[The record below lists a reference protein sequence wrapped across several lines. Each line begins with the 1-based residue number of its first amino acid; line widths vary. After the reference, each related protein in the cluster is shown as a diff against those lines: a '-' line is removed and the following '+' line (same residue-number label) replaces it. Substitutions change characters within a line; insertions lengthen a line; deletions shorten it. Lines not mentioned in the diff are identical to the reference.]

1 MDAIKADE
9 IVQNTLAHGNK
20 ALGDLM
26 KADVVAI
33 SAPMMFGLDDVIK
46 NEIENMNEEGE
57 ELDGDAP
64 APSPDRL
71 VVMLETTGGYIEVVE
86 RIVSVFRKHYK
97 EVCFLVPNY
106 AYSAG
111 TVLALSG
118 DELFM
123 NYYSVLGPID
133 PQFEM
138 ENGKSVPGMGYI
150 SKYKSLLK
158 TINSVPDDQIGSVR
172 AEMSF
177 LIKKFD
183 PAHLFHIEQAIKH
196 SQELLEK
203 WLPLYKFRSWKKT
216 ETGKKV
222 TDAYKLDRAKKI
234 AEVLGN
240 AEHWHSHGRGISMT
254 ELESDSI
261 GLKVNDF
268 GADPALSANVTH
280 YHGLLSDFMA
290 VSGMKAA
297 IHTRHRLRR
306 VA

>member
-9 IVQNTLAHGNK
+9 IVQATLAQGND
-20 ALGDLM
+20 ALGKLM
-26 KADVVAI
+26 DADVLAI

-46 NEIENMNEEGE
+46 NEIENINEDDDNEDE
-57 ELDGDAP
+57 D
-64 APSPDRL
+64 SKSKDRL
-71 VVMLETTGGYIEVVE
+71 IVVLETTGGYIEVVE
-86 RIVSVFRKHYK
+86 RISSVLRKHYS
-97 EVCFLVPNY
+97 EVCFVIPNY

-118 DELFM
+118 DDIYM

-150 SKYKSLLK
+150 AKYNSLIK
-158 TINSVPDDQIGSVR
+158 TINSAPDDQVGSVR

-183 PAHLFHIEQAIKH
+183 PALLFHIEQAIKH

-203 WLPLYKFRSWKKT
+203 WLQEYKFKNWMKT
-216 ETGKKV
+216 KSGKKV
-222 TDAYKLDRAKKI
+222 TDTYKLERARKI
-234 AEVLGN
+234 AKVLGD
-240 AEHWHSHGRGISMT
+240 AEHWHSHGRGISMA
-254 ELESDSI
+254 ELESDAI
-261 GLKVNDF
+261 GLKINDF
-268 GADPALSANVTH
+268 GADDALSANITH